1 MNYSSN
7 VPPERPTKPSDK
19 AIKASDGDF
28 SVRTPRRRNVRSVI
42 VVIAI
47 AVAAACGIG
56 YGAFRLA
63 GGSTDGQET
72 AQAGKDGSAEATV
85 DGKAKASSAP
95 VSIARGKLGDAIDL
109 EAVADDGNG
118 MSAGGLGVTV
128 KSVSLAADDAGR
140 GWLDVEMTV
149 TNAGTKDV
157 ALGSDGLELLASQG
171 DYPMAWDSGDLET
184 WESTKLGP
192 GEAKD
197 LSMHLALSSTT
208 EPVTLAV
215 SRDDSVLGWTV
226 DVSGA
231 AKQLGVAEVHV
242 SASTDDGK

>member
-7 VPPERPTKPSDK
+7 VPPERPTKPSEE
-19 AIKASDGDF
+19 AIEASDGDF

-47 AVAAACGIG
+47 AVVAACGVG
-56 YGAFRLA
+56 YGAFRLYHA
-63 GGSTDGQET
+63 HDDAQET
-72 AQAGKDGSAEATV
+72 VQSGKDGSAAATV
-85 DGKAKASSAP
+85 DDKAKASSAP

-109 EAVADDGNG
+109 AAEADDGNG

-157 ALGSDGLELLASQG
+157 SLGSDGLELLASQG

-226 DVSGA
+226 DVAGA
-231 AKQLGVAEVHV
+231 AKKLGVAEVHV